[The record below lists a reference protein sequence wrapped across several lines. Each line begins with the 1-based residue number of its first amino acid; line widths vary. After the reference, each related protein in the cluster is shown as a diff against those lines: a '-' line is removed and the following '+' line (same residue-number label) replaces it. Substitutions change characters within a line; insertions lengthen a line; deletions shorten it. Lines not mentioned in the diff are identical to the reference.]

1 MNWRNGVEKDI
12 DEVLQ
17 IPYVFTN
24 ASKVGFAVVCD
35 GKGIHASKED
45 LLNCFGTA
53 DTTKVS
59 RIILDKGTEQISGK
73 ERDHQ
78 LQTFPLL
85 SGNDS

>member
-1 MNWRNGVEKDI
+1 M
-12 DEVLQ
+12 LQ

-24 ASKVGFAVVCD
+24 ASKVGLDVVRN

-45 LLNCFGTA
+45 LQNCFGTA

-78 LQTFPLL
+78 LQTFPLPCF
-85 SGNDS
+85 NDL